1 MAAELSIFTVD
12 AFTAQPFTGNPAA
25 VVLVPGSTDLP
36 DVLQQTIAS
45 EMNLSETV
53 YIRTLPDGGDF
64 KTGCRFGIRWFTP
77 TNEVPLCGH
86 ATLASAAVLFF
97 CQGNTNP
104 TLTFESASG
113 PLSARRTGSGITLD
127 FPLNPV
133 QPFTRAANIIKLLSG
148 ASVITKSVWCPR
160 YLVFSQEICEP
171 SHVQDVQYSPATK
184 KLVLRLQDNLSRDY
198 LESLSPDTRSLQASD
213 VSGDVKGVIVTLKG
227 TPEAADYDFL
237 SRYFAPW
244 NGIPEDPVTGSAH
257 TVLADYWR
265 GQLGKSSFKARQ
277 CSPRGGD
284 LGVAIVGDRVELTG
298 SACVVMRG
306 HLLNVT

>member
-133 QPFTRAANIIKLLSG
+133 QPFTRAANIIK
-148 ASVITKSVWCPR
+148 
-160 YLVFSQEICEP
+160 EICEP

>member
-25 VVLVPGSTDLP
+25 VVLVPGSTYFATRRSTCYTCVAHGDIRIKNTGVEIIARDMMISNEIKVSMDLP

-133 QPFTRAANIIKLLSG
+133 QPFTRAANIIK
-148 ASVITKSVWCPR
+148 
-160 YLVFSQEICEP
+160 EICEP

-244 NGIPEDPVTGSAH
+244 NGIPEDPVT
-257 TVLADYWR
+257 
-265 GQLGKSSFKARQ
+265 ARQ